1 LYFPISLYII
11 TAVYLYSYS
20 QGGFIMQLI
29 IGNPYTSAHTQS
41 DKEDATGNENH
52 EPILTRFGD
61 AVDVRRRGALRI
73 SRFAGT
79 QPRTEE
85 VPAVVRIWLADQCKE
100 LTTHQARA
108 LAEQLLAAATLA
120 ESQNCH

>member
-1 LYFPISLYII
+1 
-11 TAVYLYSYS
+11 
-20 QGGFIMQLI
+20 MQLI
-29 IGNPYTSAHTQS
+29 IANPYATSQTES
-41 DKEDATGNENH
+41 LKEDAATADNY

-61 AVDVRRRGALRI
+61 AVDVRRRGALRL

-85 VPAVVRIWLADQCKE
+85 LPAVVRIWLADQCRE

-108 LAEQLLAAATLA
+108 LAEQLLAAASLA
-120 ESQNCH
+120 DSQNCH

>member
-1 LYFPISLYII
+1 
-11 TAVYLYSYS
+11 
-20 QGGFIMQLI
+20 MQLI
-29 IGNPYTSAHTQS
+29 IANPYATAQTDSL
-41 DKEDATGNENH
+41 KEDATAENH

-61 AVDVRRRGALRI
+61 AVDVRRRGALRL

-85 VPAVVRIWLADQCKE
+85 LPAVVRIWLADQCKE

-108 LAEQLLAAATLA
+108 LAEQLLAAASLA
-120 ESQNCH
+120 DSQNCH